1 MRVCLDVSALVSAV
15 QATQGG
21 DHSHGHQVKEV
32 FTLGYITGSRRRPW
46 DKEYPRPGL
55 QISGAISLAL
65 AELNASPIPGKNFMA
80 KLPELVFTYVLD

>member
-1 MRVCLDVSALVSAV
+1 MMSAV
-15 QATQGG
+15 QMTQGL
-21 DHSHGHQVKEV
+21 DFDHQVKEV

-65 AELNASPIPGKNFMA
+65 AELNKPPVQG
-80 KLPELVFTYVLD
+80 

>member
-1 MRVCLDVSALVSAV
+1 MMSAV
-15 QATQGG
+15 QMTQGLDLG
-21 DHSHGHQVKEV
+21 SQAKGV

-65 AELNASPIPGKNFMA
+65 AELNTPPIPG
-80 KLPELVFTYVLD
+80 